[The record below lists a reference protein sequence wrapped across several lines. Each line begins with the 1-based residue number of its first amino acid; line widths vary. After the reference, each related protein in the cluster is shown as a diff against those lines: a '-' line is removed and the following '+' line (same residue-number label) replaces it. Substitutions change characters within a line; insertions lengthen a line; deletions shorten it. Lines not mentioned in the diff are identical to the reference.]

1 MDYSS
6 VGYSEMLGDP
16 VNVGVTL
23 DNQTVLKNREGV
35 RFGSRT
41 MSHQPNSMVDAT
53 FLSLYHHHYGKSKPK
68 RHVSCTSSSSSGT
81 LINVDPA
88 IATFHRCRLKLPP
101 SIIIRTLKRLSPP
114 MRFL

>member
-41 MSHQPNSMVDAT
+41 MSHQPNTLPCPPFSLSTTIIMAKLSQSDMSHVRPHPAVAHSSMWTPRLRPSTDA
-53 FLSLYHHHYGKSKPK
+53 
-68 RHVSCTSSSSSGT
+68 
-81 LINVDPA
+81 D
-88 IATFHRCRLKLPP
+88 
-101 SIIIRTLKRLSPP
+101 
-114 MRFL
+114 